1 METGRYKM
9 NVLEKLDEDIDKHLE
24 RNDSSEY
31 AQKIKNQ
38 LKGKDENWKGNS
50 GGYLGFDDRLHLMQW
65 VDKLRACHSNAV
77 VDFNKQLGSF
87 VGAYQINSFEEDIRI
102 GKKIREVNPDLVT
115 MEVPWF
121 AVTTLLP
128 KIFRKYF
135 KNSWHKVKYTNG
147 SSFEDIV
154 KPRKQYNYISPSNN
168 SEYQWTEK
176 WEFGVEPFNHKN
188 LRSFQ
193 KARVKEKRK
202 YIKKL
207 VEAREEEKLRV
218 EREKAERIELEKQ
231 KEKKERRINKY
242 SKAYEDIDEKD
253 GECYIIC
260 EKRKVFTKV
269 KNKVNCL
276 YVGETENFAARR
288 KNYRDFSKPN
298 NEIVSKLIK
307 KFPKMNREQIINRLK
322 NNIAVKRLNFKSLQ
336 HQGYRKHMEGY
347 LIQRLNPLL
356 NTSKTN
362 SSNYKD
368 RSFVVWQ
375 EGTGTRTAHGSPAT
389 SGDWK

>member
-1 METGRYKM
+1 M
-9 NVLEKLDEDIDKHLE
+9 NILEKLDEEIDKHLE

-31 AQKIKNQ
+31 AQEIKNQ
-38 LKGKDENWKGNS
+38 LKGKDKNWKGNS

-135 KNSWHKVKYTNG
+135 KNSWHKDKYIG
-147 SSFEDIV
+147 GYLPFEGMME
-154 KPRKQYNYISPSNN
+154 PRKRYISPSNN